1 MQDYQTSWTKRL
13 FDLLLSALG
22 LLASAPLC
30 MLLAVSIKLE
40 DGGPVFYWQD
50 RVGKGGGRFK
60 IWKFRSMASDSKPFE
75 LQQAERTDKRI
86 TTVGRILR
94 ATAMDELPQLWNILK
109 GDMSFVGPRP
119 LLPEEIDVDRPG
131 VIIPLQTI
139 PGYEARHR
147 VTPGLTGL
155 AQIFGSR
162 DMPRHQKFR
171 LDLLYIKK
179 QCFLTDVWFVAL
191 SVWVTFRGKCE
202 YPGRKIGRRPAKALN
217 LRKSPI
223 PLHIGLR
230 TSEKWAARALHG
242 SQPQST
248 TVNSA

>member
-30 MLLAVSIKLE
+30 MLIAVSIKLE

-191 SVWVTFRGKCE
+191 SLWITFRGKCE
-202 YPGRKIGRRPAKALN
+202 YPGRKIGGRSARPF
-217 LRKSPI
+217 RPIKSSI
-223 PLHIGLR
+223 PLNSRRR
-230 TSEKWAARALHG
+230 TDEKWAARALQG
-242 SQPQST
+242 SQSQT
-248 TVNSA
+248 TSPNSA